1 MLMVQFHAA
10 LLCPDRLRA
19 TATSGAEPKPGY
31 LAYDPAWVQTDTTKP
46 GTRRESLK
54 I

>member
-1 MLMVQFHAA
+1 MLMVQFHAV
-10 LLCPDRLRA
+10 LPCLDRMRA

-31 LAYDPAWVQTDTTKP
+31 LAYDPAWVRTDTTKS